1 MKQQV
6 IFLLLLLSFSCSTK
20 EDEIESIEVMT
31 YYYNW
36 NNDQSKPILDCLFY
50 ASTGKDGFTQ
60 IFRQILPTSQ
70 DGIGY
75 AYAVDKKLIDE
86 IENKTKGLNGE
97 TFEIRP
103 KVTELK
109 LYCGPSIRFCIKYKS
124 KKIFSFSTD
133 ENELGKQKKLQ
144 VFNTLYKAVTQ
155 NAKTKTFDKN
165 QQINI
170 RKRQKD
176 FESFAINQDTLR
188 MPFPPRPKKVNLI
201 KFIK

>member
-36 NNDQSKPILDCLFY
+36 NNDQSKLILDCLFY
-50 ASTGKDGFTQ
+50 ASTEKDGFTQ

-97 TFEIRP
+97 TFEIKP
-103 KVTELK
+103 KVTEVK
-109 LYCGPSIRFCIKYKS
+109 LYCGPSIRFRIKYKS

-155 NAKTKTFDKN
+155 NAKTKTFDKT

-170 RKRQKD
+170 RKRQMD

>member
-75 AYAVDKKLIDE
+75 AYAVDKKIIDE

-109 LYCGPSIRFCIKYKS
+109 LYCGPSIRFRIKYKS
-124 KKIFSFSTD
+124 KEIFSFSTD

>member
-50 ASTGKDGFTQ
+50 ASTEKDGFTQ
-60 IFRQILPTSQ
+60 IFRKILPPSQ

-109 LYCGPSIRFCIKYKS
+109 LYCGPSIRFRIKYKS
-124 KKIFSFSTD
+124 KEIFSFSTD